1 MCVVSALSGTHSVMS
16 STEYRRRHTGRS
28 PSRSPCLAVSIGSPW
43 YGTTESAPRLS
54 GANREEGSKYYQMLK
69 SNINKFLHD
78 PDFVKPTEHSI
89 YDRAWGDDDKCS
101 FLLHALFSFL
111 VVAIVFQSA

>member
-1 MCVVSALSGTHSVMS
+1 
-16 STEYRRRHTGRS
+16 
-28 PSRSPCLAVSIGSPW
+28 
-43 YGTTESAPRLS
+43 
-54 GANREEGSKYYQMLK
+54 MLK